1 MRLDPD
7 EPARFLLTGYERRDS
22 VAIFLKSY
30 QTGRVMQRILP
41 LTHVIDPGFQAWL
54 RILNDGS
61 DRWNVYVSVNAV
73 SPAQRARTRE
83 GIGRVRHIF
92 LDVDAGADA
101 VLDEITRRPD
111 LPCPSYVMRSS
122 PHRLQVLWRTA
133 GMTKQDAEALQR
145 QLARD
150 LGADTAATSC
160 SQTARLP
167 GFYNHKYASPY
178 PIGIQYTAM
187 RAAYAGD
194 QFPACR
200 SAASP
205 PSAEPAVLAV
215 LACPDVVERARRYAA
230 AIGPAIAGQHGDQRT
245 FSVACRLVRG
255 FALNDADAL
264 AVLIEWNARCQPP
277 WTLRELEAKIAHAR
291 RYGQEGVG
299 HLLDAHGDVARFHP
313 AARIAGARAV
323 SRAPSRID
331 PRHAIAAPLAR
342 HMAASVINGSVHQ
355 RRCPNMS
362 DLADRRSFE
371 VPENAMPRQ
380 QQKRTDEQ
388 SQPSQRS
395 RVLPPSAVKFT
406 KSPSDQGRLA
416 FADVVINEDTFHL
429 FKGLKICS
437 FVLLRPRE
445 QGEPRRLYV
454 PGHKLPSGQNFR
466 HLQEDTGDLE
476 PLRQAIL
483 AGYEAKFGSGATS
496 DTRIAE
502 RAEFDEERMS
512 EEEIPY

>member
-1 MRLDPD
+1 MRRDTD

-30 QTGRVMQRILP
+30 QTGRAMQRIVP
-41 LTHVIDPGFQAWL
+41 LTRVLDSGFQEWL
-54 RILNDGS
+54 RMLNDAP

-73 SPAQRARTRE
+73 SPEKRVRTRE
-83 GIGRVRHIF
+83 AIGAVRHIF
-92 LDVDAGADA
+92 LDIDDDADA
-101 VLDEITRRPD
+101 ALNRITRRPD

-122 PHRLQVLWRTA
+122 SSRLHVLWRTS

-150 LGADTAATSC
+150 LGADRAATSC

-178 PIGIQYTAM
+178 PVGIEYTAG
-187 RAAYAGD
+187 RVAYSSD
-194 QFPACR
+194 QFPAR
-200 SAASP
+200 RPVAAP
-205 PSAEPAVLAV
+205 PCPEPGAFGGTN
-215 LACPDVVERARRYAA
+215 VVQRARRYTA
-230 AIGPAIAGQHGDQRT
+230 AIEPAIAGQHGDQRT
-245 FSVACRLVRG
+245 FQVACRLVRG
-255 FALNDADAL
+255 FALSNADAL
-264 AVLIEWNARCQPP
+264 AVLLDWNARCQPP
-277 WTLRELEAKIAHAR
+277 WTIRELEAKIAHAR
-291 RYGQEGVG
+291 RYGREGIG
-299 HLLDAHGDVARFHP
+299 RLLHAQVDVARPHSAAWVA
-313 AARIAGARAV
+313 AARGAFVAR
-323 SRAPSRID
+323 PRID
-331 PRHAIAAPLAR
+331 SRSTIAAPLAR

-355 RRCPNMS
+355 RQCPNVS
-362 DLADRRSFE
+362 NLADRRSLE
-371 VPENAMPRQ
+371 VPEKAMPRQ
-380 QQKRTDEQ
+380 QQKRTDEP
-388 SQPSQRS
+388 SQPSQRP

-437 FVLLRPRE
+437 FVLLKPRE
-445 QGEPRRLYV
+445 RGEPRRLYV

-483 AGYEAKFGSGATS
+483 AGYEAKFDSDATS
-496 DTRIAE
+496 ATSVAQ
-502 RAEFDEERMS
+502 RADFDEERVT
-512 EEEIPY
+512 EDEVPY